1 MISPQELSGGTT
13 AGVLADKI
21 RQMIV
26 YGRLRPGEILR
37 QEALAAEFAVSR
49 SPVRE
54 ALRLLEAEGLV
65 IYRSN
70 RGAVVAAADVPAVR
84 EHFEIRRLLEPS
96 LIGRVVGALDDRA
109 LADAAVRYTAFC
121 EERDPTAFVRSH
133 WLFHESLYRH
143 AGRPLTLNA
152 VYRSQIRVSYRPDMQ
167 AVVAALREQMC
178 SIDKRILNACKRG
191 DCQAAIDLTLEHID
205 DTERLVLAM
214 LGEPERSD
222 DVTSNA
228 G

>member
-1 MISPQELSGGTT
+1 MISAQELSGATT

-26 YGRLRPGEILR
+26 FGRLRPGEILR
-37 QEALAAEFAVSR
+37 QEALAAQFAVSR

-65 IYRSN
+65 VYRSN
-70 RGAVVAAADVPAVR
+70 RGAIVAAADVAGAR

-109 LADAAVRYTAFC
+109 LADAAARYTAFC
-121 EERDPTAFVRSH
+121 EARDPNAFVRSH

-167 AVVAALREQMC
+167 AVVAVLRGQVC
-178 SIDKRILNACKRG
+178 AIDKRILNACERG
-191 DCQAAIDLTLEHID
+191 DRQAAIDLTLQHID
-205 DTERLVLAM
+205 DTERLVLPM
-214 LGEPERSD
+214 LGEPERGD